1 MNRIKL
7 KNFGTNLGTRKLG
20 IQISEYVYLCS
31 LETVILDFEDIFL
44 VTSSFADELIGKKV
58 KEIGLDIFTRKV
70 KIENATDNV
79 KIVIKKAMMDRLL
92 EIA

>member
-31 LETVILDFEDIFL
+31 LETVILDFEDIF
-44 VTSSFADELIGKKV
+44 
-58 KEIGLDIFTRKV
+58 
-70 KIENATDNV
+70 
-79 KIVIKKAMMDRLL
+79 
-92 EIA
+92 